1 MGILEATNR
10 QLDFI
15 FGAVTPKKE
24 EPPKAASNLTTNI
37 IPPWAFNG
45 KSIREEICLCRITCP
60 KCGGSQYIRNWEPG
74 RCVHCGES
82 LADRAGELK
91 PEDVCVE
98 LAISQLTGQ
107 VVVL

>member
-10 QLDFI
+10 QMDFI
-15 FGAVTPKKE
+15 FEALTEKEKPPQAVSK
-24 EPPKAASNLTTNI
+24 STNYS
-37 IPPWAFNG
+37 IPDWVFTD

-60 KCGGSQYIRNWEPG
+60 KCGGEQYVKNWEPG

-91 PEDVCVE
+91 PVDVCVE